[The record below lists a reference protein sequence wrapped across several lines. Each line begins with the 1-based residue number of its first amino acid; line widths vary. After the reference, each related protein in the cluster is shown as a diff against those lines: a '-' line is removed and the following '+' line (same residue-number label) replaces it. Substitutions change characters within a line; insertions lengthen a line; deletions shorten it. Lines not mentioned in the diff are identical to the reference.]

1 MAKASV
7 ETVKNIILT
16 LSEDEAQA
24 IFALTGRVSSNV
36 VTESVYSA
44 LTDALGYP
52 YEATYEV
59 NSNTYGDRANALH
72 LVKK

>member
-1 MAKASV
+1 MAKATV
-7 ETVKNIILT
+7 ETVRNIVLT
-16 LSEDEAQA
+16 LSEDEAQVL
-24 IFALTGRVSSNV
+24 FALTGRVGSNV
-36 VTESVYSA
+36 PAENVYSA

-59 NSNTYGDRANALH
+59 NSNSFGDRASTLH